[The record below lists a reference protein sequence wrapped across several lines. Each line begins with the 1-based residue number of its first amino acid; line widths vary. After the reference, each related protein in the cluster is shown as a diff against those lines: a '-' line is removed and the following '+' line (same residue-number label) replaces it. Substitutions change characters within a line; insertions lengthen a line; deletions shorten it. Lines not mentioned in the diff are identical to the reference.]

1 MARTIQQI
9 SFPTPMRPCLKRV
22 AAYARV
28 SSGKDAMLHSL
39 SAQVSYYSALIQKHT
54 GWLYCGVYAD
64 EAFTGTKDSRDG
76 FQSLLAECRA
86 GNIDMVIT
94 KSISRFARNTV
105 TLLETVRELK
115 ALGVDVYFE
124 EQNIHTMSA
133 DGELMMTILA
143 SYAQEES
150 LSASENQKW
159 RVRKAFE
166 NGELINLRFLFGYSI
181 TADGVQIN
189 EEKAAV
195 VREIFSRFN
204 SGESMSSIS
213 RDLNARGYR
222 GALGGRWCAE
232 RMRNTLSNEKYLGNA
247 LLQKRYRNNHIEKKL
262 VANKGEL
269 PMYYAEGTHEP
280 IIDPATFEQA
290 QERLRKIAQQ
300 TADRKKPSR
309 SAFSGLIRCGICGN
323 TYKRVTY
330 RGKHFWNCTTFQTRG
345 KSECTAKKIPEDTL
359 VALTLE
365 VLSIDRLSAKSV
377 KNRITEIRAE
387 KNNVIVFCLDDGS
400 EIVKRWKDRS
410 RAESWTP
417 EMKEKA
423 RQRALQARRKKE

>member
-1 MARTIQQI
+1 MERIVE
-9 SFPTPMRPCLKRV
+9 RV
-22 AAYARV
+22 DSYIPAQPRALRVCAYARV

-39 SAQVSYYSALIQKHT
+39 SAQVSHYSEMIQSHI
-54 GWLYCGVYAD
+54 GWVYCGVYSD
-64 EAFTGTKDSRDG
+64 EALTGTKSDREG
-76 FQSLLAECRA
+76 FQQMLTDCRA
-86 GNIDMVIT
+86 GKIDMVIT

-105 TLLETVRELK
+105 TLLQTVRELK
-115 ALGVDVYFE
+115 SMGIDVYFE
-124 EQNIHTMSA
+124 EQYIHTISA

-189 EEKAAV
+189 EKEAAI

-204 SGESMSSIS
+204 GGESMSSIS

-222 GALGGRWCAE
+222 GALGGKWCAE

-280 IIDPATFEQA
+280 IIDQATFDKA
-290 QERLRKIAQQ
+290 QERLRMLAQQ
-300 TADRKKPSR
+300 TANRKKPTR
-309 SAFSGLIRCGICGN
+309 SAFSGLIHCGLCGS

-330 RGKHFWNCTTFQTRG
+330 RKKHYWNCTTFQTKG
-345 KSECTAKKIPEDTL
+345 KSECAAKRIPEE
-359 VALTLE
+359 TLE
-365 VLSIDRLSAKSV
+365 VLTCEVLGEGSIDSDMVRSK
-377 KNRITEIRAE
+377 ITAIRAD
-387 KNNVIVFCLDDGS
+387 KNNVVVYCMDDGS
-400 EIVKRWKDRS
+400 EIAKRWKDRS

>member
-1 MARTIQQI
+1 MERIVE
-9 SFPTPMRPCLKRV
+9 RV
-22 AAYARV
+22 DSYIPAQPRALRVCAYARV

-39 SAQVSYYSALIQKHT
+39 SAQVSHYSEMIQSHI
-54 GWLYCGVYAD
+54 GWVYCGVYSD
-64 EAFTGTKDSRDG
+64 EALTGTKSYREG
-76 FQSLLAECRA
+76 FQQMLTDCRA
-86 GNIDMVIT
+86 GKIDMVIT

-105 TLLETVRELK
+105 TLLQTVRELK
-115 ALGVDVYFE
+115 SMGIDVYFE
-124 EQNIHTMSA
+124 EQYIHTISA

-189 EEKAAV
+189 EKEAAI

-204 SGESMSSIS
+204 GGESMSSIS

-222 GALGGRWCAE
+222 GALGGKWCAE

-280 IIDPATFEQA
+280 IIDQATFDKA
-290 QERLRKIAQQ
+290 QERLRMLAQQ
-300 TADRKKPSR
+300 TANRKKPTR
-309 SAFSGLIRCGICGN
+309 SAFSGLIHCGLCGN

-330 RGKHFWNCTTFQTRG
+330 RKKHYWNCTTFQTKG
-345 KSECTAKKIPEDTL
+345 KSECAAKRIPEE
-359 VALTLE
+359 TLE
-365 VLSIDRLSAKSV
+365 VLTCEVLGEGSIDSDMVRSK
-377 KNRITEIRAE
+377 ITAIRAD
-387 KNNVIVFCLDDGS
+387 KNNVVVYCMDDGS
-400 EIVKRWKDRS
+400 EIAKRWKDRS